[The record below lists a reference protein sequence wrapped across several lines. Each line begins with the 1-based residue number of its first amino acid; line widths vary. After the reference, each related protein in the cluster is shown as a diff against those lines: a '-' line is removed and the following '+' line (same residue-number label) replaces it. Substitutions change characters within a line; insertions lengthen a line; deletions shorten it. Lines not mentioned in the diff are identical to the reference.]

1 MGNTM
6 RARRIHAGAWSVLA
20 AACLIL
26 AACSAGASPTTASAA
41 GNGATRSPS
50 AVSPG
55 NGSTPAPGS
64 SPGASGSPAV
74 TSPAPASDLSW
85 PQLDGGPA
93 RTGYQPGETQIGT
106 GNVAS
111 LSQARIYPAK
121 AYLSAPLIANGI
133 LYVDADGLYAF
144 DATGAT
150 HCSAAPA
157 SCTPLWT
164 AATAY
169 FHGMAVA
176 DGKVFVTDDE
186 GIQAFDAAGS
196 ENCSGTPKVC
206 QPLWQTSTH
215 LATGPGFTPGS
226 GSPTVA
232 GGVLYVP
239 GYGDGGPLNQG
250 GALVA
255 AFDAAGKRGC
265 SGTPV
270 ICVPMWT
277 TTGVPG
283 SSGNEGSPA
292 VAGGVLY
299 IANGSLYAFDAA
311 GSANCPV
318 TATGKTCAPLWIGAM
333 PAGAGST
340 SSAPAVAGGMVYVG
354 TGYSGL
360 FAFNAAGSAN
370 CSVTGSVK
378 TCAPLWHAPSAVTIG
393 GTPAVANGV
402 VYTVSSTGI
411 LSAFNAAAPGNCPG
425 TGTVTTCTLS
435 PLWTSEP
442 GAGGYVTS
450 SSPIVANGVVYFSST
465 DGGTYAYDAAGSQ
478 DCSTTAAGKTCAP
491 LWHAITGKIGGGSP
505 AVVNGVLFINIIGNG
520 TVYAYTLTGN
530 AITRLQARGELGH
543 DVRADRTAGIGQ
555 EADCTARLPGAR
567 PMRGVPDA
575 RCPP

>member
-1 MGNTM
+1 M
-6 RARRIHAGAWSVLA
+6 RNAVIARRVHAGTGTALA
-20 AACLIL
+20 AACLVL
-26 AACSAGASPTTASAA
+26 AACGPGASSSASSP
-41 GNGATRSPS
+41 GSGATRSPG
-50 AVSPG
+50 AVAAGS
-55 NGSTPAPGS
+55 GSTQAARS

-74 TSPAPASDLSW
+74 TSTAPASDLSW

-106 GNVAS
+106 GDVAS

-157 SCTPLWT
+157 TCTPLWT

-169 FHGMAVA
+169 FQGMAVA
-176 DGKVFVTDDE
+176 DGKVFVTDGE
-186 GIQAFDAAGS
+186 GVQAFDAAGS

-206 QPLWQTSTH
+206 QPLWQTSRN
-215 LATGPGFTPGS
+215 LATGPGFTPGR

-232 GGVLYVP
+232 NGVLYVP
-239 GYGDGGPLNQG
+239 GYGDGDPLSQG

-255 AFDAAGKRGC
+255 AFDTAGKRGC

-277 TTGVPG
+277 TTTGLPG

-311 GSANCPV
+311 GSANCTV
-318 TATGKTCAPLWIGAM
+318 TAAGKKCAALWTGAI

-340 SSAPAVAGGMVYVG
+340 GSPPAVAGGMVYVG

-360 FAFNAAGSAN
+360 FAFDAAGSAN
-370 CSVTGSVK
+370 CSVAAAGK

-393 GTPAVANGV
+393 GTPAVANGI
-402 VYTVSSTGI
+402 VYTVSATGI
-411 LSAFNAAAPGNCPG
+411 LSAFDAAAPGNCPG

-450 SSPIVANGVVYFSST
+450 SSPIVANGVVYFSSA
-465 DGGTYAYDAAGSQ
+465 DGGTYAYDAAGSL
-478 DCSTTAAGKTCAP
+478 DCSTTATGKTCAP
-491 LWHAITGKIGGGSP
+491 LWHAVTGKIGGGSP
-505 AVVNGVLFINIIGNG
+505 AVVNGVLYINIMGNG
-520 TVYAYTLTGN
+520 TVYAYALTGN
-530 AITRLQARGELGH
+530 AIIRL
-543 DVRADRTAGIGQ
+543 
-555 EADCTARLPGAR
+555 
-567 PMRGVPDA
+567 
-575 RCPP
+575 